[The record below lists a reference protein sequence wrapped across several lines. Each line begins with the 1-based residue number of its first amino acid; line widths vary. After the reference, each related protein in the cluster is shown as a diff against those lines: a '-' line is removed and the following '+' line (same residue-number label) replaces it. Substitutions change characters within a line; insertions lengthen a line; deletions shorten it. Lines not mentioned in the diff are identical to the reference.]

1 MFVGHG
7 LLAFAL
13 VASVARWRG
22 AARDRALAVGLLAA
36 GFATIPDVDVV
47 HPLVSLLVD
56 PVRPAATADA
66 FWALSTEL
74 HRTVTHSLVVGG
86 IVAAAITGVVAGRPT
101 SGAGTPTG
109 SSGLC
114 AAGERP
120 VGGLLA
126 MAGLVGLVG
135 FIDGPAAGGVLAA
148 MVIAGLALA
157 VVAVRHGLG
166 ARAVGLAATVGLAT
180 HPFGDLFTGQ
190 APPLLYPLP
199 ADLGLTRIALHADPT
214 VHLVGAFLLE
224 LGTVWLALAV
234 LAQLWDVRLR
244 AQVSPRAVAGV
255 VYAGAILLL
264 PAPTLDAATGFVF
277 SVLAVGLVGV
287 PARWRSR
294 HAWRAVGTGLAA
306 ITLAALAY
314 VLAYLVV

>member
-13 VASVARWRG
+13 VASLARWRG

-47 HPLVSLLVD
+47 HPLVSLLLD

-86 IVAAAITGVVAGRPT
+86 IVAAAIAAVVARWAPNV
-101 SGAGTPTG
+101 AGTSPG
-109 SSGLC
+109 SSGDRVAWDL
-114 AAGERP
+114 P
-120 VGGLLA
+120 VSGLLA
-126 MAGLVGLVG
+126 LAGLVGLVG
-135 FIDGPAAGGVLAA
+135 FLDGAAAGGVLAA
-148 MVIAGLALA
+148 MVLAGLGLA
-157 VVAVRHGLG
+157 VVAVRHGLDAG
-166 ARAVGLAATVGLAT
+166 AVGFAATLGLAS

-199 ADLGLTRIALHADPT
+199 ADLGLARIALHADPT

-234 LAQLWDVRLR
+234 LARLSDVRLR
-244 AQVSPRAVAGV
+244 SQVSPRAVAGV
-255 VYAGAILLL
+255 VYAGAVLLL